1 MPGTAGLGDI
11 LNKTAGDLGLFP
23 KAQKYRVFSIWHKV
37 VGEVSRQARPRRLQG
52 DVLFVAT
59 ASSVWSQELTFMRQV
74 ILSKLNHALGGEYI
88 REIRFSEHLWG
99 AQEGSASPGAGPGLL
114 AESDSGSPERAVAGP
129 EVGLEVAPEVGS
141 DIDDPSLSRAV
152 RKVAA
157 SMARRKGSLLAR
169 GYQLCRKCGYVY
181 RGDKRECPAC
191 RAERESRAYLRA
203 IAILDKQPELGTA
216 ELATL
221 ADVPDLWLAERAR
234 REVES
239 RLLSRIGYRLAAPNR
254 AGSRASKRGAAA
266 RAELVEAVR
275 RLASLRS
282 MKPAGTMSLEELEN
296 AVGRRLAAIL
306 SKE

>member
-1 MPGTAGLGDI
+1 MPSTTGLGDI

-129 EVGLEVAPEVGS
+129 EVGG

-216 ELATL
+216 ELAML
-221 ADVPDLWLAERAR
+221 ADVPDPWLAERAR

-239 RLLSRIGYRLAAPNR
+239 RLLSRIGYRLGAPSR

-282 MKPAGTMSLEELEN
+282 MKPAGMMSLEELEN
-296 AVGRRLAAIL
+296 AVGRRLAAVL

>member
-59 ASSVWSQELTFMRQV
+59 ASSAWAQELTFVRQV

-88 REIRFSEHLWG
+88 REIRFSEHLWS
-99 AQEGSASPGAGPGLL
+99 AQEGSASPGTGPGLL
-114 AESDSGSPERAVAGP
+114 AESDSGSPERDVAGP
-129 EVGLEVAPEVGS
+129 EVGG
-141 DIDDPSLSRAV
+141 DIGDPSLSRAV

-216 ELATL
+216 ELAML
-221 ADVPDLWLAERAR
+221 ADVPDPWLAERAR

-239 RLLSRIGYRLAAPNR
+239 RLLSRISYRLAAPSR
-254 AGSRASKRGAAA
+254 AGSRASKRGAAV